1 MNLTGTLS
9 DWTVADLLN
18 VMKVTGKTATLHIKG
33 TTSGTIHFVEG
44 RVVGAELD
52 GRPIAG
58 DSRADAADSLLVLW
72 SIEEGTFEVVDFS
85 GPDEPGW
92 DVESVLADMEALRAL
107 ESDLVQAGF
116 AEGSLMLKEE
126 IDAAVT
132 IDPSDWWALSSLV
145 SALSFR
151 QLEQVFGRGRAI
163 RLLHTLHRLGL
174 IRKVDL
180 PEEPAETP
188 VEEPAPAEPP
198 AVDLAALVADESAQ
212 FEGPAAA
219 ADRNEE
225 SWLDEIAAAA
235 EAPASE
241 GSGSESGSRRVL
253 GVAAP
258 ASTVLT
264 GSVLDEMRR
273 LRVRPVSD

>member
-18 VMKVTGKTATLHIKG
+18 VMKVTGKTATLNIKG

-126 IDAAVT
+126 IDAVVT
-132 IDPSDWWALSSLV
+132 IDPSDWWALSLLV
-145 SALSFR
+145 SARSFR

-163 RLLHTLHRLGL
+163 RLRHTLHRLGGG
-174 IRKVDL
+174 RKVDVR
-180 PEEPAETP
+180 EDAAE
-188 VEEPAPAEPP
+188 APAEEGAAVGPP
-198 AVDLAALVADESAQ
+198 AGGRAALAADESAHCG
-212 FEGPAAA
+212 GPAAA
-219 ADRNEE
+219 AGRNEE
-225 SWLDEIAAAA
+225 SWPE
-235 EAPASE
+235 
-241 GSGSESGSRRVL
+241 
-253 GVAAP
+253 
-258 ASTVLT
+258 
-264 GSVLDEMRR
+264 
-273 LRVRPVSD
+273 

>member
-1 MNLTGTLS
+1 M
-9 DWTVADLLN
+9 
-18 VMKVTGKTATLHIKG
+18 
-33 TTSGTIHFVEG
+33 
-44 RVVGAELD
+44 
-52 GRPIAG
+52 
-58 DSRADAADSLLVLW
+58 
-72 SIEEGTFEVVDFS
+72 
-85 GPDEPGW
+85 
-92 DVESVLADMEALRAL
+92 
-107 ESDLVQAGF
+107 
-116 AEGSLMLKEE
+116 
-126 IDAAVT
+126 T
-132 IDPSDWWALSSLV
+132 IDPSDCWALSSLV

-174 IRKVDL
+174 VRKVDL

-198 AVDLAALVADESAQ
+198 AVDLAALAADESAQ

-219 ADRNEE
+219 DRDEE
-225 SWLDEIAAAA
+225 SWLDEIAVAA

-273 LRVRPVSD
+273 LRVRPSAD